1 MAQSREDIYTNLA
14 AGMLIGPEHHQ
25 FELRGEPV
33 ECPLGQLW
41 QADDIS
47 THTPL
52 DASLIMLDPFLLK
65 HKNFLANFK
74 KQIVRSKAIQHPH
87 IAEIYGYFIHKGGL
101 LFFAFEPVE
110 GLTLEQLTITSA
122 KNRLQ
127 LKQIQGLLT
136 QLTAAM
142 NICSRH
148 WRAPFGAIES
158 QFVFVNK
165 KGGVKLLPLSMRE
178 FFHYSKEMPSKVFSY
193 KKSCSPQALDNP
205 ELDSSS
211 DSYAVAAIATHLL
224 GGARL
229 SLDDTAESRQ
239 AIELERPTDISDDQW
254 QCLEKALAPAP
265 SERYKNPADFVK
277 QFFSQSADPAP
288 AEADAEPATLDELP
302 TKKAGLFNSFA
313 SRQVSLKL
321 GKKHLN
327 FAVPAIATPILI
339 FLLGLASGF
348 ILGVISSADKID
360 STNKKLEQWRNEA
373 IQQRSIIDNQ
383 QQEIEKTLLEVKDL
397 EIKNTALKQQTNSAN
412 KSQAV
417 PLSVF
422 RDPLP
427 DNQYG
432 PDMVVLA
439 AGSFFMGDST
449 GDGNDN
455 ELPVHQVTFKHSF
468 ALARYEVSFA
478 QYDFF
483 ATQTGRALPDDEG
496 WGRGNQPVINVSW
509 RDARAYTLWLAKQTE
524 LPYRLPSEA
533 EWEYIARAGTE
544 TNYWWGNK
552 NVPGYAHCTDCG
564 DPLGGKQPLPIG
576 SMKANPWGFHDLNG
590 NVDEWVSDCYSNDY
604 TRAKKDG
611 SSYQLAGCQNRSM
624 RGGSWFDIDRVTRS
638 SSRYRHPP
646 NAKRNTWGFRVA
658 LDLNS

>member
-1 MAQSREDIYTNLA
+1 MAQSREEIYTNLA

-52 DASLIMLDPFLLK
+52 DASLIMLDPFLLQ

-74 KQIVRSKAIQHPH
+74 KQIVRSKVIQHPH
-87 IAEIYGYFIHKGGL
+87 ITEIYGYFIHRGGL

-110 GLTLEQLTITSA
+110 GLTLEQLTVTSA

-127 LKQIQGLLT
+127 IKQIQGLLT

-148 WRAPFGAIES
+148 WRTAFSAIES
-158 QFVFVNK
+158 QFVYVNK
-165 KGGVKLLPLSMRE
+165 KGGVKLLPISMRE
-178 FFHYSKEMPSKVFSY
+178 FFHHNKEMPSKVFSY

-205 ELDSSS
+205 EVDSSS
-211 DSYAVAAIATHLL
+211 DSFAIAAIAIHLL
-224 GGARL
+224 GEARF
-229 SLDDTAESRQ
+229 SIDDTPELRQ
-239 AIELERPTDISDDQW
+239 SIVLDRPADISDEQW
-254 QCLEKALAPAP
+254 QCLEKALAPLP
-265 SERYKNPADFVK
+265 NERYKNPADFVK
-277 QFFSQSADPAP
+277 DFFSQTPDPDAIETDSDEPIEAP
-288 AEADAEPATLDELP
+288 AAKT
-302 TKKAGLFNSFA
+302 GLFNSSA
-313 SRQVSLKL
+313 SKQVSFKL
-321 GKKHLN
+321 GKKQIN
-327 FAVPAIATPILI
+327 FALPAIIIPILI
-339 FLLGLASGF
+339 LLTAFASGF
-348 ILGVISSADKID
+348 IIGVISSADKID
-360 STNKKLEQWRNEA
+360 SAQQKLDKWRNEA
-373 IQQRSIIDNQ
+373 IEQRKIIDDQKQ
-383 QQEIEKTLLEVKDL
+383 QIEKSLFDVKDL
-397 EIKNTALKQQTNSAN
+397 EIKNNALKQQVKGAASSGFT
-412 KSQAV
+412 

-439 AGSFFMGDST
+439 AGSFIMGDST

-455 ELPVHQVTFKHSF
+455 ELPTHQVIFKHDF

-483 ATQTGRALPDDEG
+483 ATQTGRSLPDDEG

-524 LPYRLPSEA
+524 LPYRLPTEA
-533 EWEYIARAGTE
+533 EWEYVARAGTA
-544 TNYWWGNK
+544 TNYWWGDNSL
-552 NVPGYAHCTDCG
+552 PGYAHCTDCG

-590 NVDEWVSDCYSNDY
+590 NVDEWVSDCYTSDY
-604 TRAKKDG
+604 TRAKEDG
-611 SSYQLAGCQNRSM
+611 SPYQLSGCQNRSM

-646 NAKRNTWGFRVA
+646 DAKRNTWGFRVA
-658 LDLNS
+658 LDLTS

>member
-1 MAQSREDIYTNLA
+1 MAQSREEIYTNLA
-14 AGMLIGPEHHQ
+14 SGMLIGPEHHQ

-87 IAEIYGYFIHKGGL
+87 VTEIYGYFIHKGGL

-148 WRAPFGAIES
+148 WRSAFGAIES
-158 QFVFVNK
+158 QFVYVNK
-165 KGGVKLLPLSMRE
+165 KGGVKLLPISMRE
-178 FFHYSKEMPSKVFSY
+178 FFHYTKEMPSKVFNY

-211 DSYAVAAIATHLL
+211 DSFAIAAIAAHLL
-224 GGARL
+224 GEPRF
-229 SLDDTAESRQ
+229 SIDDTLELRQ
-239 AIELERPTDISDDQW
+239 SIVLERPTDITDDQW
-254 QCLEKALAPAP
+254 QCLQQALASSP
-265 SERYKNPADFVK
+265 SERYKNPAEFVK
-277 QFFSQSADPAP
+277 QFFSQSEAP
-288 AEADAEPATLDELP
+288 TAVDAATQTAALDESP
-302 TKKAGLFNSFA
+302 EEKKGFFKSSSAKQIN
-313 SRQVSLKL
+313 LKL
-321 GKKHLN
+321 GKKSIN
-327 FAVPAIATPILI
+327 FAVPAIVIPILI

-348 ILGVISSADKID
+348 ILGVISSAGKID
-360 STNKKLEQWRNEA
+360 SANEKLEKWRNEA
-373 IQQRSIIDNQ
+373 IEQRTIIDNQ
-383 QQEIEKTLLEVKDL
+383 KQQIKKNLFDVKDL
-397 EIKNTALKQQTNSAN
+397 EIKNNALKQQV
-412 KSQAV
+412 KSTTDSGAV

-439 AGSFFMGDST
+439 AGSFIMGDST

-455 ELPVHQVTFKHSF
+455 ELPTHQVNFKHSF

-483 ATQTGRALPDDEG
+483 ATQTGRVLPDDEG
-496 WGRGNQPVINVSW
+496 WGRGEQPVINVTW
-509 RDARAYTLWLAKQTE
+509 RDARAYTLWLAKQTG

-533 EWEYIARAGTE
+533 EWEYIARAGTA
-544 TNYWWGNK
+544 TNFWWGNK
-552 NVPGYAHCTDCG
+552 NIPGYAHCTDCG

-590 NVDEWVSDCYSNDY
+590 NVDEWVNDCYSDDY
-604 TRAKKDG
+604 TRAKEDG
-611 SSYQLAGCQNRSM
+611 SAYQLAGCQNRSM
-624 RGGSWFDIDRVTRS
+624 RGGSWFDINRVTRS